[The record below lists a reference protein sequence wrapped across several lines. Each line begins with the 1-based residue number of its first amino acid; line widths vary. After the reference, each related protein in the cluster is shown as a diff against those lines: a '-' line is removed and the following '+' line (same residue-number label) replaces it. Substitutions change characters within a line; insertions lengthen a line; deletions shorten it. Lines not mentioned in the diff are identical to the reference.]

1 MKKSRPPTRQ
11 RGISLIESIATLG
24 IMSAVA
30 VGTVMMSSQYTE
42 DTRTAS
48 SAEHLKTI
56 AEAAQAYVRDNR
68 ASILDQAGAA
78 SPVQLSVPMLIATG
92 HLPSGYSATNSYRQ
106 TVCALVIEPTAGAL
120 NTLVVAEGGDA
131 LDDVSLAHFA
141 SLMGAPGGG
150 RFASAPTVIQGAG
163 GAWSMP
169 IATFDNLTNNAGQ
182 RCDGS
187 AGNVQIAAGTPVYA
201 QWMSA
206 TDTADPGF
214 LSRDVVPGNPG
225 ANTMQTHINMGGN
238 RISNLGF
245 YLSGASCPAGTLDG
259 DLSRG
264 SRGEVLSCV
273 GGKWERQ
280 GQAYWGTSVGTFSAL
295 PACLASNLGETRKID
310 DITGVYTCDG
320 LRWTPSLNDASGLAL
335 PAHLTVAGNASIAG
349 AATVSGRLTTNEFLE
364 VKGLATE
371 GDVCPKDGVVGRD
384 VNYRLLSCQSGYWMP
399 SSRAPRS
406 YRYIFESSQKW
417 TVPAGVKSAYV
428 TMAGGGGSGVGW
440 RLSNAIF
447 TGHSGGYVFSH
458 PVNFVDGET
467 LDIIVGGGGRGY
479 GPYRTGIPANYGPP
493 YYVYDRPFG
502 DDGLGGYPGESSK
515 VISPS
520 NGTLLE
526 CAGGSGVSIGGV
538 DAYNGTKVAGNLNGA
553 TTGSGMPAHPAPSR
567 NAVGPYANYNG
578 PGKCGS
584 GSYGIGNIGMHTYSV
599 SSGTYTGGATPFGY
613 GSGGSIHVSG
623 CYVTT
628 THVGTCIW
636 SDYGRSGVVIIDVS
650 Y

>member
-1 MKKSRPPTRQ
+1 MKIPQTTARQ
-11 RGISLIESIATLG
+11 RGITLVESIATLG

-78 SPVQLSVPMLIATG
+78 TPVQLSVPMLIATG
-92 HLPSGYSATNSYRQ
+92 HLPSGYSAKNSYRQ

-120 NTLVVAEGGDA
+120 NTLAVAEGGDA

-141 SLMGAPGGG
+141 SLMGASGGG

-182 RCDGS
+182 RCEGS

-206 TDTADPGF
+206 TGTADPGF

-225 ANTMQTHINMGGN
+225 ANTMQTHLNMGGN

-295 PACLASNLGETRKID
+295 PACVASNLGETRKID

-371 GDVCPKDGVVGRD
+371 GETCPKDGVVGRD

-399 SSRAPRS
+399 SSRAPRT
-406 YRYIFESSQKW
+406 YRYVFETSQKW
-417 TVPAGVKSAYV
+417 TVPVGVKSAYV

-440 RLSNAIF
+440 RLINAVYA
-447 TGHSGGYVFSH
+447 GHSGGYVFSH

-467 LDIIVGGGGRGY
+467 LDIIVGKGGKGY
-479 GPYRTGIPANYGPP
+479 APFETSIVAGPGHP
-493 YYVYDRPFG
+493 YYVYQHPSG
-502 DDGLGGYPGESSK
+502 DNGLGGYPGESSK
-515 VISPS
+515 VISPT

-526 CAGGSGVSIGGV
+526 CSGGSGARIGGV
-538 DAYNGTKVAGNLNGA
+538 DHYNGAKVAGNFDGA
-553 TTGSGMPAHPAPSR
+553 HTGSGDPAYPAPAR
-567 NAVGPYANYNG
+567 DATGPYANPGG
-578 PGKCGS
+578 PGRCGA
-584 GSYGIGNIGMHTYSV
+584 GQYGIGNLGPYHYNP
-599 SSGTYTGGATPFGY
+599 SSGRFDGGMTPFGY
-613 GSGGSIHVSG
+613 GSGGAVGRSG

-628 THVGTCIW
+628 THVGSCAFPE
-636 SDYGRSGVVIIDVS
+636 DGRSGVVMIDVS